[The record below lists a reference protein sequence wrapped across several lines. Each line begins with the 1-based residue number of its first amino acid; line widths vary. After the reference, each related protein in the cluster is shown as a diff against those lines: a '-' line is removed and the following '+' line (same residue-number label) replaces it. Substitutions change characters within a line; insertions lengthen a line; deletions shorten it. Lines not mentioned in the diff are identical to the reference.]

1 MEEQHNKNA
10 QLFFGIISSLGSQ
23 AWMQLGKIKNPM
35 TDKIERDIPG
45 ATITID
51 MISML
56 KDKTEGNLSEEEKSF
71 IDHTIKDLQMNYI
84 VEKEKKDVAR
94 LHAMIELFET
104 DLCLAKS
111 LSAYFGEE
119 LDYNCQRCSVCIEKE
134 PVKLL
139 SSDLPSLDMLDFH
152 DLVQQLTDIAES
164 PLPVALV
171 TRFLCGIPSPRLFEY
186 KARQMASFSRL
197 EAYPYKTV
205 EKWVQ
210 LHNK

>member
-84 VEKEKKDVAR
+84 VEKEKKDEPEEK
-94 LHAMIELFET
+94 IETSAEET
-104 DLCLAKS
+104 
-111 LSAYFGEE
+111 
-119 LDYNCQRCSVCIEKE
+119 EKE
-134 PVKLL
+134 SK
-139 SSDLPSLDMLDFH
+139 
-152 DLVQQLTDIAES
+152 E
-164 PLPVALV
+164 
-171 TRFLCGIPSPRLFEY
+171 
-186 KARQMASFSRL
+186 
-197 EAYPYKTV
+197 
-205 EKWVQ
+205 
-210 LHNK
+210 